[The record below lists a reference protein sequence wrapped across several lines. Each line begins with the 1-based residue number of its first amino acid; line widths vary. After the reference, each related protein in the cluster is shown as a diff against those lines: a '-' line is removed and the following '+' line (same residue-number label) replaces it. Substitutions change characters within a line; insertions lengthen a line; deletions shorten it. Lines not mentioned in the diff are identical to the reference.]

1 MLEIEVSRTS
11 PQQGF
16 EFPNGWGGARRGA
29 GRPTNKGTAGV
40 SHLER
45 PLLASRFPAHVTIR
59 VREKIPNLRRLDP
72 YRVIQRSFQRGC
84 DRFGFRLVHYS
95 VQTNHLHLLAE
106 AKDAV
111 ALTRGMQGLQIRT
124 AKALNRLWDRTGSV
138 FDDRYHARILKT
150 PREVRHALGYV
161 LRNAKKHGHVFHGGP
176 DPFSSG
182 RWFDGWLDWPG
193 ELPTSHSPVVAPHT
207 WLLRKGWRRFGR
219 IRLSE
224 SPRP

>member
-1 MLEIEVSRTS
+1 MSRATAQAS
-11 PQQGF
+11 F
-16 EFPNGWGGARRGA
+16 KFPNGWGGARRGA
-29 GRPTNKGTAGV
+29 GRPAKRGVAGV
-40 SHLER
+40 SHDGR
-45 PLLASRFPAHVTIR
+45 PLLASRYPVLVTVR
-59 VREKIPNLRRLDP
+59 VREGIRNLRRLDP
-72 YRVIQRSFQRGC
+72 YRVIQRSFRRGC

-124 AKALNRLWDRTGSV
+124 AKALNRFWDRKGAV
-138 FDDRYHARILKT
+138 FDDRYHARTLKT
-150 PREVRHALGYV
+150 PREVRRALCYV
-161 LRNAKKHGHVFHGGP
+161 LQNARKHGHAFRGGP
-176 DPFSSG
+176 DPYSSG
-182 RWFDGWLDWPG
+182 RWFDGWLDASS
-193 ELPTSHSPVVAPHT
+193 EAPTNHDPVVRPRT